1 MRAEIKSEEAVAP
14 ILQNDSIPRAFRPH
28 REIVLGKQESWLKCR
43 VPGLPCFLR
52 RPQRPRLSPQV
63 PDSSAQGEDPVSLAF
78 TCQAH
83 RGWLPALQVEN
94 DSEVVS
100 GLRRSKARLI
110 MTSVVA
116 LA

>member
-1 MRAEIKSEEAVAP
+1 M
-14 ILQNDSIPRAFRPH
+14 
-28 REIVLGKQESWLKCR
+28 
-43 VPGLPCFLR
+43 
-52 RPQRPRLSPQV
+52 
-63 PDSSAQGEDPVSLAF
+63 SLAF

-100 GLRRSKARLI
+100 GLRRSEARLI